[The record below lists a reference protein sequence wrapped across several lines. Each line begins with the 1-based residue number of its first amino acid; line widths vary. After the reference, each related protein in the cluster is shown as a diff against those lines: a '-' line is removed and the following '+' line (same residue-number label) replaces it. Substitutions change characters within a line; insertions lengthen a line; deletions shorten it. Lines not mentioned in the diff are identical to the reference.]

1 MNAERKVRSDGRV
14 TNRGE
19 RLFSLYRAILADLFR
34 SSFIVHRSSLLA
46 YGLAW
51 MLVGCTVMPVSSRTI
66 VPPFPPPK
74 TPGSLWQEENGRAY
88 LYEDLRAMRVGDI
101 ITVKIVEKHKGS
113 KNADTKA
120 ERESTVK
127 DSLTGSTIGI
137 PGLNLGSF
145 MAGRALPG
153 LSVNASAK
161 SKFGGK
167 GATSR
172 EDTLTGMLSAI
183 VTEVFPNG
191 DLRIE
196 GTREVTV
203 NSEKQTMILS
213 GVVRRVDLDTRNMV
227 LSSAIAD
234 AKIEYTGLG
243 VVDDVQRPGWLV
255 RILDW
260 IYPF

>member
-1 MNAERKVRSDGRV
+1 MRVRSGNTDGLRFFTLQASRFTV
-14 TNRGE
+14 
-19 RLFSLYRAILADLFR
+19 
-34 SSFIVHRSSLLA
+34 LLLCLSA
-46 YGLAW
+46 
-51 MLVGCTVMPVSSRTI
+51 GCSVPTVNSRTI
-66 VPPFPPPK
+66 VPPYPPPK

-101 ITVKIVEKHKGS
+101 ITVKIVENHKGS
-113 KNADTKA
+113 KSADTKA
-120 ERESTVK
+120 ERQSTAEN
-127 DSLTGSTIGI
+127 SLSGSTIGI

-145 MAGRALPG
+145 MKGRAIPG
-153 LSVNASAK
+153 LSVDASAA

-172 EDTLTGMLSAI
+172 ADTLTGTLSAM

-196 GTREVTV
+196 GTREVKV

-213 GVVRRVDLDTRNMV
+213 GVVRRVDLDTRNQV

-255 RILDW
+255 RVLDW

>member
-1 MNAERKVRSDGRV
+1 MGKEQGVKRKTRG
-14 TNRGE
+14 RGE
-19 RLFSLYRAILADLFR
+19 GATRRTARLRVSVSARPRVVFAAGLLPLAIVLA
-34 SSFIVHRSSLLA
+34 
-46 YGLAW
+46 
-51 MLVGCTVMPVSSRTI
+51 GCSVATVSSRTI

-101 ITVKIVEKHKGS
+101 ITVKIVENHKGS
-113 KNADTKA
+113 KSADTKA
-120 ERESTVK
+120 ERESTVEN
-127 DSLTGSTIGI
+127 SLTGNTIGL
-137 PGLNLGSF
+137 PSVVLNKFQANSLG
-145 MAGRALPG
+145 
-153 LSVNASAK
+153 VNASAN

-172 EDTLTGMLSAI
+172 ADTLTGTLSAM

-196 GTREVTV
+196 GTREVKV

-213 GVVRRVDLDTRNMV
+213 GVVRRVDVDTRNQV

-255 RILDW
+255 RVLDW

>member
-1 MNAERKVRSDGRV
+1 MGKRYGAGGNRSTAGQGRMCLSMAA
-14 TNRGE
+14 T
-19 RLFSLYRAILADLFR
+19 LLPLA
-34 SSFIVHRSSLLA
+34 LLT
-46 YGLAW
+46 
-51 MLVGCTVMPVSSRTI
+51 VGCTVATVGSRTV

-101 ITVKIVEKHKGS
+101 ITVKIVENHKGS
-113 KNADTKA
+113 KSADTKA
-120 ERESTVK
+120 ERQSAVEN
-127 DSLTGSTIGI
+127 SLTGNTIGL
-137 PGLNLGSF
+137 PSLVLNKLQANSLG
-145 MAGRALPG
+145 
-153 LSVNASAK
+153 VDASAT

-172 EDTLTGMLSAI
+172 ADTLTGTLSAM

-196 GTREVTV
+196 GTREVKV

-213 GVVRRVDLDTRNMV
+213 GVVRRVDVDTRNQV

-243 VVDDVQRPGWLV
+243 VVDDVQRPGWFV
-255 RILDW
+255 RVLDW

>member
-1 MNAERKVRSDGRV
+1 MGKGQGAGGGRSKAWQGRIF
-14 TNRGE
+14 
-19 RLFSLYRAILADLFR
+19 LPLAA
-34 SSFIVHRSSLLA
+34 SLLP
-46 YGLAW
+46 
-51 MLVGCTVMPVSSRTI
+51 LVLSTGGCAVAPVNSRLVVT
-66 VPPFPPPK
+66 PYPPPK

-101 ITVKIVEKHKGS
+101 ITVKIVENHKGS
-113 KNADTKA
+113 KSADTKA
-120 ERESTVK
+120 ERESTI
-127 DSLTGSTIGI
+127 DNGLSTSTIGI

-145 MAGRALPG
+145 MAGRGVPG
-153 LSVNASAK
+153 LTVDASAK

-172 EDTLTGMLSAI
+172 ADTLTGTLSAM

-196 GTREVTV
+196 GTREVKV

-213 GVVRRVDLDTRNMV
+213 GVVRRVDVDTRNMV

-234 AKIEYTGLG
+234 AKIEYAGLG

-255 RILDW
+255 RVLDW

>member
-1 MNAERKVRSDGRV
+1 VKR
-14 TNRGE
+14 
-19 RLFSLYRAILADLFR
+19 R
-34 SSFIVHRSSLLA
+34 SSFVKRISYLVKRILSDASRFTVLLLCLSA
-46 YGLAW
+46 
-51 MLVGCTVMPVSSRTI
+51 GCSVATVNSRTI

-101 ITVKIVEKHKGS
+101 ITDKIVENHKGS
-113 KNADTKA
+113 KSADTKA
-120 ERESTVK
+120 ERESTI
-127 DSLTGSTIGI
+127 DSGLSTSTIGI

-145 MAGRALPG
+145 MAGRAVPG
-153 LSVNASAK
+153 LTVDASAK

-172 EDTLTGMLSAI
+172 ADTLTGTLSAM

-196 GTREVTV
+196 GTREVKV

-213 GVVRRVDLDTRNMV
+213 GVVRRVDVDTRNMV